1 MVLNRKSIFYAA
13 YFSPSMCK
21 SICRVTLTQCSN
33 FRRSNEK
40 LLRHLNLRT
49 IDDYVT
55 KRQQR
60 WAGHV
65 VRMDFDR
72 PPRKIL
78 SSWKCTERSVGALE
92 HIYGRGLFKSLKKA
106 GIN

>member
-1 MVLNRKSIFYAA
+1 
-13 YFSPSMCK
+13 MCK
-21 SICRVTLTQCSN
+21 SICRVTLTQCYN
-33 FRRSNEK
+33 FRISNEK

-72 PPRKIL
+72 PPRKCLRGNVLNALLVHLNIFMVVVCL
-78 SSWKCTERSVGALE
+78 SR
-92 HIYGRGLFKSLKKA
+92 
-106 GIN
+106 